1 MNTKIMKEKKPN
13 KDKYDFNIKNK
24 EAEILLDKESK
35 DILTKKYDSLIEKNL
50 THVNKIKEKIEF
62 GSMPSFNKIPVEK
75 DDNESDSNSY
85 VSDACD
91 DVDDVPELKEVAS
104 DNFAE
109 DIIKNMMSLSID
121 KPKRSNDDID
131 SIPLETTEVEEIDLE
146 SQIMKSFEEDQQI
159 DICEL
164 RQETIKILDGYNNI
178 IFKNFNNNM
187 IKNTVNDVCYMLKRK
202 LGNINHKKHIIES
215 IVVKHIKSNVISTSI
230 FVK

>member
-1 MNTKIMKEKKPN
+1 
-13 KDKYDFNIKNK
+13 
-24 EAEILLDKESK
+24 
-35 DILTKKYDSLIEKNL
+35 L

-85 VSDACD
+85 VSDACA
-91 DVDDVPELKEVAS
+91 DVDDVDELKEVAS

-121 KPKRSNDDID
+121 KQKNSTNNDID
-131 SIPLETTEVEEIDLE
+131 SIPLETIEVEEIDLE
-146 SQIMKSFEEDQQI
+146 SQIMKSFEEDQEI

-164 RQETIKILDGYNNI
+164 RQETIKILDGYTNI
-178 IFKNFNNNM
+178 IFKKLNNNM

-215 IVVKHIKSNVISTSI
+215 IVVKHIKSNVITPSI